1 MMNHMTKKSLLICS
15 ISAFLFVQCRT
26 SKVVEVAEI
35 KEQNCISCFQPELV
49 NSKATCETSAI
60 VFDGTKILIA
70 NDKDMPDGRTS
81 VFAILSNT
89 ITTDTSKI
97 VYLKNPIF
105 KAAKK
110 YEDFAITPNQSLI
123 FLSTGFDRV
132 KDNSAEWDGFN
143 TILYWEK
150 GQDESPKV
158 LSEDGKATSSVALRK
173 KISKVLANE
182 KFPEGVPYF
191 KIEGFAATNTHLYLG
206 VREIGE
212 SFQNPIYV
220 VKVIEVP
227 YTFKSGVV
235 SLSGAMKVVAD
246 FQPDKQVV
254 GDVKLGL
261 SSIEYDRFNKRF
273 VILTSYETPENVG
286 AYLWTASLN
295 DLRSNKISIVKTS
308 NGEPLKLNTKAE
320 DVTIV
325 DKSTVY
331 IINDDDRL
339 KTKVNGQTRQLN
351 QAFYQ
356 VISLK

>member
-1 MMNHMTKKSLLICS
+1 LITSCKLHQYRTQTIHHMTKKSLLICS
-15 ISAFLFVQCRT
+15 ISALLFVQCRT
-26 SKVVEVAEI
+26 SKIVEVAEI

-110 YEDFAITPNQSLI
+110 YEDFAITPNQGLI

-158 LSEDGKATSSVALRK
+158 LSEDGKATSSVGLRK
-173 KISKVLANE
+173 
-182 KFPEGVPYF
+182 
-191 KIEGFAATNTHLYLG
+191 
-206 VREIGE
+206 
-212 SFQNPIYV
+212 Q
-220 VKVIEVP
+220 
-227 YTFKSGVV
+227 
-235 SLSGAMKVVAD
+235 
-246 FQPDKQVV
+246 
-254 GDVKLGL
+254 
-261 SSIEYDRFNKRF
+261 
-273 VILTSYETPENVG
+273 
-286 AYLWTASLN
+286 
-295 DLRSNKISIVKTS
+295 
-308 NGEPLKLNTKAE
+308 
-320 DVTIV
+320 
-325 DKSTVY
+325 
-331 IINDDDRL
+331 
-339 KTKVNGQTRQLN
+339 
-351 QAFYQ
+351 
-356 VISLK
+356 

>member
-1 MMNHMTKKSLLICS
+1 
-15 ISAFLFVQCRT
+15 
-26 SKVVEVAEI
+26 
-35 KEQNCISCFQPELV
+35 
-49 NSKATCETSAI
+49 
-60 VFDGTKILIA
+60 
-70 NDKDMPDGRTS
+70 
-81 VFAILSNT
+81 
-89 ITTDTSKI
+89 
-97 VYLKNPIF
+97 
-105 KAAKK
+105 
-110 YEDFAITPNQSLI
+110 LI

-132 KDNSAEWDGFN
+132 KDNSPEWDGFN

-173 KISKVLANE
+173 QISKVLANE

-235 SLSGAMKVVAD
+235 SLSGAMKVIAD

-295 DLRSNKISIVKTS
+295 DLRSNKISIVKH
-308 NGEPLKLNTKAE
+308 
-320 DVTIV
+320 
-325 DKSTVY
+325 
-331 IINDDDRL
+331 
-339 KTKVNGQTRQLN
+339 QTE
-351 QAFYQ
+351 
-356 VISLK
+356 SL